1 MVPEVA
7 GSDPVDRPIW
17 LLFCAD
23 GLRIGAAALYSAAM
37 TDARDT
43 GLTLN
48 PKYDRD
54 GLITAVVTDDASG
67 EVLMVAHMNAQALA
81 LTVETGLAHFWSRS
95 RQALWKK
102 GETSGHMLEVRD
114 IRIDCDQDAVWVKA
128 IPAGPTC
135 HTGARS
141 CFFRRIGPDG
151 LSSADAAD

>member
-1 MVPEVA
+1 
-7 GSDPVDRPIW
+7 
-17 LLFCAD
+17 
-23 GLRIGAAALYSAAM
+23 M

-54 GLITAVVTDDASG
+54 GLITAVVTDDASR

-95 RQALWKK
+95 RQTLWKK
-102 GETSGHMLEVRD
+102 GETSGHMLQVRD
-114 IRIDCDQDAVWVKA
+114 IRSDCDQDAVWVKA
-128 IPAGPTC
+128 VPAGPTC

>member
-1 MVPEVA
+1 M
-7 GSDPVDRPIW
+7 
-17 LLFCAD
+17 
-23 GLRIGAAALYSAAM
+23 LYIAAM
-37 TDARDT
+37 DDARDK

-95 RQALWKK
+95 RQSLWKK
-102 GETSGHMLEVRD
+102 GETSGHMLQVRD
-114 IRIDCDQDAVWVKA
+114 LRIDCDQDAVWVKA
-128 IPAGPTC
+128 VPAGPTC

-141 CFFRRIGPDG
+141 CFFRRVGPEG
-151 LSSADAAD
+151 LSSVDAAD